1 MKAARSLRW
10 SLAIFSIPPARI
22 LKLGLLIAIRA
33 RAPARAI
40 LMMMTRTLK
49 KKARAPLPS
58 TRRHLFLRATSQKPL
73 LPLLRVVLLTP
84 PPLPRPLAMSPVL
97 TWSLLLPQVL
107 LLVLRSLTRRLPE
120 LGAHLSFLFS
130 STKQCVKFKCA

>member
-1 MKAARSLRW
+1 MKGARSLRW

-22 LKLGLLIAIRA
+22 LKLGLLIAMRA
-33 RAPARAI
+33 RALARAI

-49 KKARAPLPS
+49 KARAPLPS
-58 TRRHLFLRATSQKPL
+58 TQRHLFLRAPSQKPL
-73 LPLLRVVLLTP
+73 LPLLLVLLLTP
-84 PPLPRPLAMSPVL
+84 PPLPRPLATSPVPS
-97 TWSLLLPQVL
+97 WSLLLPQVL

-120 LGAHLSFLFS
+120 LGARLSFLLS